1 VKDDALRRAFA
12 GTKPPA
18 AVAAAGPE
26 SFLREQ
32 AMRSVAEA
40 WLGSADSPD
49 VVTVQPDPAVRSP
62 AETAAQF
69 LGEARTASLFGGR
82 KVVVL
87 RDADET
93 VAAAKEGFAA
103 WLASPAPSVVGVLLA
118 DELPADVVRAVEK
131 AGVVVRCGGRGGERE
146 APDAF
151 VRRRAADRGKRIGA
165 ADARLVAERVGDDLA
180 ALDSALE
187 ILCLHAG
194 DAEAVT
200 AADVDALYRSA
211 REGTVWE
218 FGDLLAE
225 GEVAAAL
232 VEAARCFD
240 EGVPEDFSGER
251 VTFDERRIAAR
262 LLSSFVTSVGR
273 AAALRRQL
281 DAGVARGE
289 LQYAPPAFR
298 PNIPW
303 KAKERA
309 ARTAGRR
316 RAEALDA
323 MLIRAE
329 ETERAMKSGGADGR
343 LAVARLATAV
353 GMLR

>member
-1 VKDDALRRAFA
+1 MKDDPLRRAFA
-12 GTKPPA
+12 GSKPPA
-18 AVAAAGPE
+18 AVAAVGPE

-32 AMRSVAEA
+32 AMRTVAEA

-62 AETAAQF
+62 AETASQF

-93 VAAAKEGFAA
+93 VAAAKEGFVA
-103 WLASPAPSVVGVLLA
+103 WLGAPQSSVVGVLLA
-118 DELPADVVRAVEK
+118 GELPAEIVRAVEG
-131 AGVVVRCGGRGGERE
+131 AGVVVRCGGRGGASES
-146 APDAF
+146 PDGF
-151 VRRRAADRGKRIGA
+151 VRRRAGERGKRIGGS
-165 ADARLVAERVGDDLA
+165 DAQLVVERVGDDLA
-180 ALDSALE
+180 SLDAAVE

-232 VEAARCFD
+232 TEATRCFD

-262 LLSSFVTSVGR
+262 LLSSFITSVGR
-273 AAALRRQL
+273 VAALRRQL
-281 DAGVARGE
+281 DSGVPRGD
-289 LQYAPPAFR
+289 LQFAPPAFR
-298 PNIPW
+298 PNVPW

-309 ARTAGRR
+309 ARAAVRR

-323 MLIRAE
+323 MLVRAE
-329 ETERAMKSGGADGR
+329 ETERAMKSGGPDGR